1 MLLYYIWF
9 VHVAI
14 YSIYIELYIYVLV
27 YSIYEY
33 ISKVKLNLL
42 SLQMFSDSKM
52 DQAELFSSMPTPP
65 PEAAGTE
72 PVQTEP
78 KFSSCASK
86 VDIV

>member
-14 YSIYIELYIYVLV
+14 YSIYNIYIY
-27 YSIYEY
+27 IYYEN